1 MVVGRRDG
9 AKEGDHGVEV
19 HVKLF
24 SFLSGIPGFRTLAG
38 LYSASLYRVQG
49 SSMEP
54 NYANGHHF
62 VIDRS
67 AFRRRPPQRG
77 QVIVFTHPSLDGEAM
92 LKRVVGL
99 PAEKVGLA
107 MGRVFID
114 GKLLDYPHSPT
125 QQEDNH
131 LWDLEWHLNRDEFF
145 VLGDNRSDSLDSRK
159 LGPIRKVWII
169 GKVWFRY
176 WPVFG

>member
-1 MVVGRRDG
+1 M
-9 AKEGDHGVEV
+9 
-19 HVKLF
+19 F
-24 SFLSGIPGFRTLAG
+24 SFLADVPGLRTLIG
-38 LYSASLYRVQG
+38 LFAASQYRAQG
-49 SSMEP
+49 PSMEP

-67 AFRRRPPQRG
+67 SFQRRPPQRG

-99 PAEKVGLA
+99 PGEKIGLA
-107 MGRVFID
+107 MGRVYID
-114 GKLLDYPHSPT
+114 DEPLNEPYLPT

-131 LWDLEWHLNRDEFF
+131 LWNLEWQLNQDEFF
-145 VLGDNRSDSLDSRK
+145 VLGDNRSDSLDSRR
-159 LGPIRKVWII
+159 LGPIREGWIV

-176 WPVFG
+176 WPPFK

>member
-1 MVVGRRDG
+1 M
-9 AKEGDHGVEV
+9 
-19 HVKLF
+19 F
-24 SFLSGIPGFRTLAG
+24 SFLADVPGFRTLAG
-38 LYSASLYRVQG
+38 LFAASRYRVQG

-67 AFRRRPPQRG
+67 SFQRRPPQRG

-99 PAEKVGLA
+99 PGEKVGLA
-107 MGRVFID
+107 MGQVYID
-114 GKLLDYPHSPT
+114 GQPLNEPYIPT
-125 QQEDNH
+125 QQEDNQ
-131 LWDLEWHLNRDEFF
+131 LWDLEWQLNQDEFF
-145 VLGDNRSDSLDSRK
+145 VLGDNRSDSLDSRR
-159 LGPIRKVWII
+159 LGPIREGWIV

-176 WPVFG
+176 WPPFK